1 MLPFGT
7 HNLVESETLLLIS
20 SRATSHLI
28 RHNLYIFMS
37 CSLAARGQLQ
47 KNKKKKIA
55 EKKPN

>member
-37 CSLAARGQLQ
+37 CSLAARGQLG
-47 KNKKKKIA
+47 KK
-55 EKKPN
+55 

>member
-20 SRATSHLI
+20 PRATSHLI

-37 CSLAARGQLQ
+37 CSLAARGQLG
-47 KNKKKKIA
+47 KK
-55 EKKPN
+55 